1 MLEIFTPYLL
11 FISFILTVV
20 FNLWLIRRNIHWL
33 VIIIANILLVLIMEF
48 LNLAEINFLNKIFDW
63 LIYFIVNIIG
73 ELIIKLWDLIKYLI
87 SDLWEIIKDFIL
99 DIIRLI

>member
-11 FISFILTVV
+11 FISFILTIM
-20 FNLWLIRRNIHWL
+20 FNLWLIRKNIHWL

-63 LIYFIVNIIG
+63 LIYFVVNIIG

-87 SDLWEIIKDFIL
+87 SDLWDIIKDFIL